1 MVNWKR
7 LRPQI
12 DLLKIVSKME
22 MFRIAPEEV
31 LLWHLLEKQTE
42 QVYHLL
48 GAQYTKE
55 ILKMDLK
62 MVLRRKKKGGSNPKR
77 EKNLEKVSI
86 AIATEIH
93 GDLKLM
99 GWKG

>member
-1 MVNWKR
+1 
-7 LRPQI
+7 
-12 DLLKIVSKME
+12 

-31 LLWHLLEKQTE
+31 LLWHLLEKQAK

-99 GWKG
+99 VWKG

>member
-31 LLWHLLEKQTE
+31 LLWHLLEKQAE

-62 MVLRRKKKGGSNPKR
+62 MVLRRKKKGRINPKR

-99 GWKG
+99 VWKE

>member
-1 MVNWKR
+1 
-7 LRPQI
+7 
-12 DLLKIVSKME
+12 

-31 LLWHLLEKQTE
+31 LLWHLLEKQAE

-62 MVLRRKKKGGSNPKR
+62 MVLRRKKKGGVIQR
-77 EKNLEKVSI
+77 ERRI
-86 AIATEIH
+86 WR
-93 GDLKLM
+93 KLV
-99 GWKG
+99 

>member
-1 MVNWKR
+1 
-7 LRPQI
+7 
-12 DLLKIVSKME
+12 
-22 MFRIAPEEV
+22 
-31 LLWHLLEKQTE
+31 
-42 QVYHLL
+42 LL

-62 MVLRRKKKGGSNPKR
+62 MVLRRKKNGGINPKR
-77 EKNLEKVSI
+77 EKNLEKVST

-93 GDLKLM
+93 GDLKLV

>member
-7 LRPQI
+7 LRLQLD
-12 DLLKIVSKME
+12 DLKVVSWME
-22 MFRIAPEEV
+22 MLRITPEEV
-31 LLWHLLEKQTE
+31 LLWHLLEKQAE
-42 QVYHLL
+42 QVNHLL

-62 MVLRRKKKGGSNPKR
+62 MVLRRKKKGGINPKR

-93 GDLKLM
+93 GDLKLV